1 MKSRSL
7 LAIHIIC
14 WAIYIFYEIV
24 VAGIIIGRFGNFWE
38 HVMAY
43 SIHISFFYLHAH
55 VILPRAN
62 ITTTNAIW
70 KVPVVIVCELVIY
83 VFVYALVHLTLRYL
97 LKIDGLSIENIN
109 EIGKRYIAGVLYRA
123 LFFLFPS
130 TGYYFFIST
139 IKKNKEEAERKI
151 QVEQLNIKLL
161 QSELNHLRAQINPH
175 LLFNTLS
182 FIKYNT
188 KHSPETAGRAIILL
202 SNILDFA
209 TRSDSKD
216 HVLLV
221 DEIKQV
227 EHLIELNRLRF
238 GDRLNV
244 DFVYSVHDETISILP
259 LALLTLVEN
268 VFKHGNT
275 EDPENPAI
283 IDVNT
288 STDKTVYKT
297 SNTIRKNVL
306 SKSSETGL
314 RNIELRLERLY
325 PNRSVFN
332 YYQEGD
338 RFNVELCIW
347 N

>member
-1 MKSRSL
+1 ML
-7 LAIHIIC
+7 LPYASQDRINAFWKVPLLVLLELLIYVL
-14 WAIYIFYEIV
+14 IYIFLLLTLNYFLQRGGLTIATLDDV
-24 VAGIIIGRFGNFWE
+24 TSKYVTG
-38 HVMAY
+38 V
-43 SIHISFFYLHAH
+43 FYR
-55 VILPRAN
+55 VIL
-62 ITTTNAIW
+62 
-70 KVPVVIVCELVIY
+70 
-83 VFVYALVHLTLRYL
+83 FM
-97 LKIDGLSIENIN
+97 
-109 EIGKRYIAGVLYRA
+109 
-123 LFFLFPS
+123 FLS

-139 IKKNKEEAERKI
+139 IKKNKEEAGRKI

-161 QSELNHLRAQINPH
+161 QSELNYLRAQINPH

-188 KHSPETAGRAIILL
+188 KHSPETASRAIMLL

-227 EHLIELNRLRF
+227 KHLIELNRLRF

-244 DFVYSVHDETISILP
+244 DFVYTVHDETISILP

-283 IDVNT
+283 IYVNT

-297 SNTIRKNVL
+297 SNVIRKNIL

-314 RNIELRLERLY
+314 RNIELRLERIY
-325 PNRSVFN
+325 PNRFVFN
-332 YYQEGD
+332 HYQEGD
-338 RFNVELCIW
+338 WFIVELCLW

>member
-1 MKSRSL
+1 MKPRNHL
-7 LAIHIIC
+7 KIHILC
-14 WAIYIFYEIV
+14 WVIYIFYEIV

-38 HVMAY
+38 HVIAY

-70 KVPVVIVCELVIY
+70 RVPVVIVCELAVY
-83 VFVYALVHLTLRYL
+83 AFVYASIHLTFRSL
-97 LKIDGLSIENIN
+97 LQIEGLSIENVD
-109 EIGKRYIAGVLYRA
+109 EIGQQYIAGVLYRA
-123 LFFLFPS
+123 MFFLFPS

-139 IKKNKEEAERKI
+139 IKKNKEEAARKI
-151 QVEQLNIKLL
+151 QVEQLNSKLL

-188 KHSPETAGRAIILL
+188 KHSPETAGKAIMLL

-221 DEIKQV
+221 DEIKQAK
-227 EHLIELNRLRF
+227 HLIELNRLRF

-244 DFVYSVHDETISILP
+244 DFVYTVHDETISILP

-283 IDVNT
+283 IYVNT
-288 STDKTVYKT
+288 SADKTFYKT
-297 SNTIRKNVL
+297 SNIIRNNIL

-314 RNIELRLERLY
+314 RNIELRLERIY
-325 PNRSVFN
+325 PNRFVFD
-332 YYQEGD
+332 YYQESD